1 MSSVPVKQQVE
12 EDNVADIPDSMVAPK
27 SKLEWTPKLHSN
39 FMKVVINLGGIQK
52 ATPKKIL
59 DAMDVPG
66 LTRLN
71 VSSHL
76 QKVRGF
82 MKSRGHKRWNRLA
95 RNHQHFIQCQLDYID
110 PSAAALSNTHHVS
123 YKREGGAVSAQGG
136 DQENDCFAGVNPI
149 LNHFSW
155 YATNQETAAQMQFVS
170 PTPPAA
176 LFNTNSSHHASYN
189 NEGGADDFVPD
200 SSHLLATAGDL
211 SFIFEAGENEYSFNS
226 TAGEEMPPFSAY
238 ATNQE
243 SDVLTQFVPPTPLR
257 SPNQALP
264 ISTFHVFFFFLFPF
278 GVHLKIEKMS
288 HFQVFSFIVF
298 DCILKNCLVY
308 LVHFLKNENNYF

>member
-1 MSSVPVKQQVE
+1 
-12 EDNVADIPDSMVAPK
+12 
-27 SKLEWTPKLHSN
+27 
-39 FMKVVINLGGIQK
+39 
-52 ATPKKIL
+52 
-59 DAMDVPG
+59 
-66 LTRLN
+66 
-71 VSSHL
+71 
-76 QKVRGF
+76 

-136 DQENDCFAGVNPI
+136 DQQNDCFAGVNPI
-149 LNHFSW
+149 LNHFGYSTARQENNPMLPFSW

-176 LFNTNSSHHASYN
+176 LFNTNSSHPQ
-189 NEGGADDFVPD
+189 GGDQQNDFLGGLISPTWN
-200 SSHLLATAGDL
+200 HFG
-211 SFIFEAGENEYSFNS
+211 NS

-288 HFQVFSFIVF
+288 HFQIFSFIVF